1 MVYPRFTVRMALFI
15 LRKRYRV
22 PSSFLEIIELDNGEV
37 VLRRPDDDGEPLVSI
52 HFSDES
58 CQYMMGN
65 SLEVAKVMIQ
75 AGIQAAAEIA
85 EQVDVEFAKDGT
97 AHVVH

>member
-1 MVYPRFTVRMALFI
+1 M
-15 LRKRYRV
+15 

-37 VLRRPDDDGEPLVSI
+37 VLRRADADAEPLVSI
-52 HFSDES
+52 RFSDES
-58 CQYMMGN
+58 RHYMMGN
-65 SLEVAKVMIQ
+65 SLEVAKIMIQ

-85 EQVDVEFAKDGT
+85 EQVDIEFAKDGT